1 MSVICGSTATGK
13 LREGVLRYHIHGLNI
28 QARIGEP
35 RLDDALDGLFHR
47 YAVTAPYLNKSM
59 LSCALESRDA
69 LPTTPPQADV
79 LYYEGGL
86 RYSALGDRIFIEARN
101 LSISVADLC
110 ARHLEVTVATN
121 RIDSTWSIQ
130 HFAILPMVM
139 EFLRLEGI
147 YPIHAAALE
156 QEGRALILP
165 AMPGSGKS
173 TLSLALL
180 RAGFG
185 LLSDDMP
192 FLTSNKGI
200 AEVLAFPEDI
210 NVCPDS
216 LRFFDELAF
225 LSDRSPNER
234 NKFSFPVEKL
244 FPNALVERANPR
256 LLVFPRIAHTPNSS
270 LERMSQTEAFIALLD
285 HSLPPLNR
293 RLARAH
299 FETALNSVAACR
311 CYRLHTGRDPK
322 EAAAL
327 LVEMMSDI
335 P

>member
-1 MSVICGSTATGK
+1 MAH
-13 LREGVLRYHIHGLNI
+13 YHIHGLNI
-28 QARIGEP
+28 EARINEP
-35 RLDDALDGLFHR
+35 QLDEAIDGLFHR
-47 YAVTAPYLNKSM
+47 YAATAPYPNKSI
-59 LSCALESRDA
+59 LSCALESREL
-69 LPTTPPQADV
+69 LPTAPTQADI
-79 LYYEGGL
+79 LYHEGGL
-86 RYSALGDRIFIEARN
+86 RYSALEDQIFIEARD
-101 LSISVADLC
+101 LSISIADLN
-110 ARHLEVTVATN
+110 ARHLAVIVARN
-121 RIDSTWSIQ
+121 RIESTWSIQ
-130 HFAILPMVM
+130 HFAILPMIM

-156 QEGRALILP
+156 KDGRALILP

-180 RAGFG
+180 REGMG

-192 FLTSNKGI
+192 FLTSNNKT

-225 LSDRSPNER
+225 FSDRTPNER
-234 NKFSFPVEKL
+234 NKFSFPAEKL
-244 FPNALVERANPR
+244 FPNALVERATPR

-270 LERMSQTEAFIALLD
+270 LERISQTEAFIALLD

-299 FETALNSVAACR
+299 FETALNTVAACR
-311 CYRLHTGRDPK
+311 CYRLHTGRDPQ
-322 EAAAL
+322 EAASL
-327 LVEMMSDI
+327 LVGLMAEI
-335 P
+335 C